1 MPFVVEMQT
10 GETMKANNAG
20 RVLSVLVEGGADQ
33 LRKNNN
39 AVRIL
44 CSLLTCVLF
53 PPKVNITRIE
63 RVNVSAISHR
73 EAAAFSSVG

>member
-1 MPFVVEMQT
+1 MPLAVEMQT
-10 GETMKANNAG
+10 GERVKANNAG
-20 RVLSVLVEGGADQ
+20 RVLSVFVEGRPYQ

-44 CSLLTCVLF
+44 CSLLTCALF